1 MNPVYTV
8 LVIRDYPYVFGVYST
23 YEKAEKI
30 ALSIDEI
37 CAIAVHDFI
46 DSEISGDILREG
58 I

>member
-8 LVIRDYPYVFGVYST
+8 LVLVEYPYVFGVYST
-23 YEKAEKI
+23 YEKAETI

-37 CAIAVHDFI
+37 CVIAVHDFI
-46 DSEISGDILREG
+46 DSEIVGDILREG